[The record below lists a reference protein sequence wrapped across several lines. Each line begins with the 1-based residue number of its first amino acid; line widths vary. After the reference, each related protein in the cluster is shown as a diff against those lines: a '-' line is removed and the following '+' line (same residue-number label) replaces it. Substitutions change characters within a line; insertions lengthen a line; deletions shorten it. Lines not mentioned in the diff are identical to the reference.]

1 MKTTTTKT
9 VTNLGDYA
17 AARAAASE
25 NACEVR
31 AAKRDATEKARRD
44 AVWALVE
51 TKGDW
56 RARIHAFVSADVYRH
71 QSLSIREITEVIAFF
86 TATEATFETVSHEG
100 LFCGYVVKA
109 DGYRMGPAGD
119 H

>member
-1 MKTTTTKT
+1 MTTL
-9 VTNLGDYA
+9 NLGGYA
-17 AARAAASE
+17 AAQATASE
-25 NACEVR
+25 NASEAR
-31 AAKRDATEKARRD
+31 AAKRDAAEKARRD
-44 AVWALVE
+44 AVWALVAP
-51 TKGDW
+51 KSDW
-56 RARIHAFVSADVYRH
+56 RARIQAFVSADVYRH
-71 QSLSIREITEVIAFF
+71 EGLTLREITDVIAFF